1 MELTPDKPKRGRP
14 RKVVPESAVLVEL
27 IGVVRDT
34 MRQQQQILQQ
44 MATSQQAQTEL
55 LTTWMRLMAPTTTPH
70 ASTTMEDR
78 ELLRASAEL
87 DWEPITATR
96 PDKWILHEEETYAL

>member
-1 MELTPDKPKRGRP
+1 MELTPQKPKRGRP
-14 RKVVPESAVLVEL
+14 RKVMPESAILTEL

-55 LTTWMRLMAPTTTPH
+55 LTTWMRLMSPATTPQ

-78 ELLRASAEL
+78 DTMRATAEL
-87 DWEPITATR
+87 DWEPVTALRWDDWT
-96 PDKWILHEEETYAL
+96 PPGGDTYAS

>member
-1 MELTPDKPKRGRP
+1 MELMPDKPKRGRP

-44 MATSQQAQTEL
+44 MATAQQSQTEL
-55 LTTWMRLMAPTTTPH
+55 LTTWMRLMTPATAPQP
-70 ASTTMEDR
+70 STTMEDR
-78 ELLRASAEL
+78 ETLRASADM
-87 DWEPITATR
+87 DWEPVSALRWDALT
-96 PDKWILHEEETYAL
+96 PLDDETYAS

>member
-1 MELTPDKPKRGRP
+1 MELTPEKPKRGRP
-14 RKVVPESAVLVEL
+14 RKTVPEAAILTEL

-55 LTTWMRLMAPTTTPH
+55 LTTWMRLMSPAATPTP
-70 ASTTMEDR
+70 STSLEDR
-78 ELLRASAEL
+78 AAIKAAAEAA
-87 DWEPITATR
+87 DWEPVLTPRWDDMLGDTFAS
-96 PDKWILHEEETYAL
+96 